1 MKLLL
6 DTHTFLWL
14 TLNPS
19 FLTPT
24 ALAALNDTAN
34 DLFLSDV
41 SIWEMAI
48 KVRLGKLYFP
58 QPFDQKLAE
67 VLQDTQ
73 CTVLPITTR
82 HVTAIATL
90 PLHHR
95 DPFDRLLVVQAQ
107 LENCTL
113 VTHDSLIAPY
123 GINICW

>member
-14 TLNPS
+14 VLNPS
-19 FLTPT
+19 FLTPK
-24 ALAALNDTAN
+24 ALAALNDKTN
-34 DLFLSDV
+34 DLFLSDA

-48 KVRLGKLYFP
+48 KVRLNKLYFP
-58 QPFDQKLAE
+58 QPFDQEIVKA
-67 VLQDTQ
+67 VRRMP

-82 HVTAIATL
+82 HVIAMATL

-95 DPFDRLLVVQAQ
+95 APFDRMLVVQSQ
-107 LENCTL
+107 FENCTL

-123 GINICW
+123 GIKICW